1 MHKVLLFKFIYNYE
15 KLVIIMKKKSHRYT
29 FLLKRASDGTLFLN
43 LRLREQIKFGLYGR
57 FYDTCPVSY
66 VSYQM

>member
-1 MHKVLLFKFIYNYE
+1 
-15 KLVIIMKKKSHRYT
+15 MKKKSHRYT